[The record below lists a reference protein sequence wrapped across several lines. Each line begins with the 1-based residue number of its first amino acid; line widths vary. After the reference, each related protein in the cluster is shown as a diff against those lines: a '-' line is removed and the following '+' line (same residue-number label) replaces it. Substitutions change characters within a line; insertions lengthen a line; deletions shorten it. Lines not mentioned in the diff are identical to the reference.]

1 MSVDFNSMINKA
13 LSDVQQRKALGN
25 SLKNLEGNSVSKAN
39 ETQTGGELSVEDI
52 ANAMKVGRLKRED
65 DNKFISTNGNSFK
78 VNREKDDKLEN
89 NLSPMSIKAQEQIIT
104 MQNKISS
111 IKENSQV
118 ATDRQNIL
126 AQSMRA
132 IQKDPFAK

>member
-89 NLSPMSIKAQEQIIT
+89 NLSPMSIKAQEKIIT

-118 ATDRQNIL
+118 ATDRQNIV